1 MIDWYKFNYRDYR
14 DETFGLPDA
23 EDLAY
28 RRLIDLYYANEGRIP
43 ADKAVLERIVAL
55 EYDCIEPVL
64 KTYFRRLP
72 DRWAHDRLDQD
83 LARRKAQA
91 EQARAAGKRGGRPKA
106 VVV

>member
-64 KTYFRRLP
+64 KTFFRRLP
-72 DRWAHDRLDQD
+72 DRWAHERLDQD

>member
-1 MIDWYKFNYRDYR
+1 MIDWHKFNYRDYR